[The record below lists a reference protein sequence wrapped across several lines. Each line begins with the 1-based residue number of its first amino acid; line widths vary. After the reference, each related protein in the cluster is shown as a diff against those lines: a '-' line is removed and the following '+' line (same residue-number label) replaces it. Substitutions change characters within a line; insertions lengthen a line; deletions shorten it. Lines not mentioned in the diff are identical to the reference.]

1 MEGHST
7 FSVNFKTE
15 PSRLDH
21 PVCVSLFFKSSSSF
35 CWVVVVSCTHLTH
48 QPFLSV
54 ATDIWNRA
62 GLSLFSG
69 FVGGNLSLRGSKS
82 GAITCGDRSPL
93 KKLFK
98 MSVKRAGTR
107 ERETRTGWH
116 PRFGHHINRVNL
128 SVAPL
133 FSLFLLLLLL

>member
-1 MEGHST
+1 MWRAIQHFQSI
-7 FSVNFKTE
+7 SK
-15 PSRLDH
+15 PS
-21 PVCVSLFFKSSSSF
+21 PAGWIIQFVCLFFKSSSSF